1 MLGESTA
8 VEVDCCF
15 EVLAIAIAS
24 NSPFDRHDL
33 ALDSLGRF
41 IGGTVD
47 AVADKIDRAF
57 PDDRGH
63 LPPRGWLDVNHSTV
77 PVSEELRC

>member
-1 MLGESTA
+1 
-8 VEVDCCF
+8 
-15 EVLAIAIAS
+15 
-24 NSPFDRHDL
+24 
-33 ALDSLGRF
+33 
-41 IGGTVD
+41 VD